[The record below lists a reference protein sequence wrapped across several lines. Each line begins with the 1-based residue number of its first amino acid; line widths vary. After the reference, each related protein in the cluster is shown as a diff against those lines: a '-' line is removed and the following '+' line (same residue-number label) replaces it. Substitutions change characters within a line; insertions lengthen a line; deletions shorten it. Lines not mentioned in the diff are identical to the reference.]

1 MTIFIHP
8 PTDAARD
15 HGTHPC
21 RHLSQHDDPL
31 RAIGQNWRCPSF
43 QLLTLVLI
51 TFSEWAGL
59 DLGSPEA
66 NLARWNSTTPPRYLY
81 EPITSPVALFW
92 GENDWLVVPEDE
104 KDLAKR
110 LHNLFFI
117 FLFPLMFTFLFSF
130 PFFIR
135 LPNLVSNTRVDDD
148 GYTHLD
154 FLWAM
159 HNRRLLYQPTLELMK
174 QYP

>member
-1 MTIFIHP
+1 M
-8 PTDAARD
+8 
-15 HGTHPC
+15 
-21 RHLSQHDDPL
+21 
-31 RAIGQNWRCPSF
+31 
-43 QLLTLVLI
+43 
-51 TFSEWAGL
+51 
-59 DLGSPEA
+59 
-66 NLARWNSTTPPRYLY
+66 
-81 EPITSPVALFW
+81 ALFW

-110 LHNLFFI
+110 WHNLFFI
-117 FLFPLMFTFLFSF
+117 FCFYTFPFLF
-130 PFFIR
+130 FFIFYLR

>member
-1 MTIFIHP
+1 M
-8 PTDAARD
+8 
-15 HGTHPC
+15 
-21 RHLSQHDDPL
+21 
-31 RAIGQNWRCPSF
+31 
-43 QLLTLVLI
+43 
-51 TFSEWAGL
+51 
-59 DLGSPEA
+59 
-66 NLARWNSTTPPRYLY
+66 
-81 EPITSPVALFW
+81 ALFW

-110 LHNLFFI
+110 WHNLFLI
-117 FLFPLMFTFLFSF
+117 FCLFLITFTFLF
-130 PFFIR
+130 FFIFYLR